1 MKCAENSYA
10 QNACSNPIAKRRLAA
25 SLVELYKS
33 KGTAVGI
40 KNVIRF
46 FLGVEIVI
54 LSFASDTLVLGESEL
69 GVDWILGPSHRFA
82 RYAFNVRVDQAL
94 TDDQRRQIRM
104 IVEYMKPAHT
114 HFVDLIEPSPP
125 TIYDHWELGVSELG
139 STTML
144 H

>member
-10 QNACSNPIAKRRLAA
+10 QNACINPVAKRRLAA

-46 FLGVEIVI
+46 FLGVEIEVVP
-54 LSFASDTLVLGESEL
+54 FAMDTLILGVSLL
-69 GVDWILGPSHRFA
+69 GVDWVLGSSDRFA
-82 RYAFNVRVDQAL
+82 RYAFNLRVDQVL
-94 TDDQRRQIRM
+94 TEEQRRQIRV

-114 HFVDLIEPSPP
+114 HFIDLI
-125 TIYDHWELGVSELG
+125 
-139 STTML
+139 
-144 H
+144 